1 MITEIFLPE
10 KIGAKRLITQRII
23 GIAIQEEEVKV
34 TSVYAKSSK
43 TIIEA
48 LAQQAIEPGTEET
61 YTKRAAEAVKKIMA
75 NFKHYHQLRAAIPA
89 AIVTFKELQVPF
101 CDPEK
106 IRMILEYEIESM
118 LPFSINE
125 AVVDF
130 IITKEGKDQQPSQ
143 LLVAAVRNQDLQA
156 VLDIYTAANI
166 EPTSITIDLFAAYG
180 LYQQITDYKS
190 IANASALVD
199 VGALSTRIAFLQS
212 GELRLTRSI
221 PRGISTVIK
230 GISEELAIPL
240 EDVQKKLQ
248 LHGISISNDETYN
261 RVAQKHFINFFNDIQ
276 FTLNSFSIK
285 LNFYEGIGKL
295 LFIGKVIN
303 IHGLMKF
310 SSDTLQIPCEA
321 FDCKK
326 ILATSG
332 IKNTIKNNMIDW
344 SSYSV
349 ALGTALPPEQQ
360 AFFDLR
366 RKGFTLVQYTR
377 IAKQCI
383 TIILILVTLLGT
395 IGFTGYMQLNTLQ
408 DAVNTANN
416 KAMTQLKTMLPKEKQ
431 NKKMTLAIMVK
442 EAEKVLNEKSE
453 LWASFSASHRMNP
466 LAILLEITTILEKHL
481 NEVTI
486 VEVNMNNKE
495 KGEIHV
501 SIDGFFKSKRG
512 SGSHFNDWAPLELKI
527 KESPSF
533 TLLEDPINTAP
544 AEEKGIRFP
553 VKLKIKNKEK

>member
-1 MITEIFLPE
+1 MISEIFFPE
-10 KIGAKRLITQRII
+10 KVGSKRLLAQRII
-23 GIAIQEEEVKV
+23 GIAIQEEEVNV
-34 TSVYAKSSK
+34 AYVYAKSSK
-43 TIIEA
+43 TIIES
-48 LAQQAIEPGTEET
+48 LSHQAIEPGTEET
-61 YTKRAAEAVKKIMA
+61 YTQRAAEAVKKIMA
-75 NFKHYHQLRAAIPA
+75 SFKRYHQIRVAIPA

-101 CDPEK
+101 SDPEK

-118 LPFSINE
+118 LPFSVNE

-130 IITKEGKDQQPSQ
+130 IITKKGKDQQPSQ

-156 VLDIYTAANI
+156 VLDIYTSANI
-166 EPTSITIDLFAAYG
+166 EPTNITIDLFSAYG
-180 LYQQITDYKS
+180 LYQQIPDYKNIS
-190 IANASALVD
+190 NASALID

-221 PRGISTVIK
+221 PRGISTVVK
-230 GISEELAIPL
+230 GISEELAIPI

-248 LHGISISNDETYN
+248 LHGISISNDEAYN

-295 LFIGKVIN
+295 LFIGKAIN

-310 SSDTLQIPCEA
+310 SSDTLQIPSEA

-326 ILATSG
+326 IIATPG
-332 IKNTIKNNMIDW
+332 IKHTIKNAMIDW
-344 SSYSV
+344 STYSV

-360 AFFDLR
+360 ANFDLR
-366 RKGFTLVQYTR
+366 RKGFVLIHNNL
-377 IAKQCI
+377 IAKQGI
-383 TIILILVTLLGT
+383 TIVLILLALLGT

-408 DAVNTANN
+408 DAVNNANN
-416 KAMTQLKTMLPKEKQ
+416 KAIEQLKTILPKEKQ
-431 NKKMTLAIMVK
+431 NKKLLLAAMVK

-453 LWASFSASHRMNP
+453 LWASFSSSHRMNP

-481 NEVTI
+481 SEVTI

-495 KGEIHV
+495 KGEVRV

-512 SGSHFNDWAPLELKI
+512 SGSHFNDWAPLELKFR
-527 KESPSF
+527 ESQFF

-553 VKLKIKNKEK
+553 IKLKIKTKEK